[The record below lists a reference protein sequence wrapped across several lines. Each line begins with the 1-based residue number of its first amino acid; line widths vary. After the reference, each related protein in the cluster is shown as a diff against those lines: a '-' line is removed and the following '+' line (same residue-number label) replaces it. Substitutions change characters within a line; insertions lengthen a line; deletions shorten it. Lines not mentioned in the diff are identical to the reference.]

1 MLDKPMTRSE
11 TDSNAL
17 PGGRLTRRHETN
29 YARQRDVRNV
39 TYRRDGTL
47 KTALLNAVF
56 NVKERR
62 KQMTNKKYSLQGS
75 AESKTVT
82 VLQKEQVFQAV
93 LIAAENGHY
102 YDGLEEKLCQA
113 ISNINRFSDSK
124 SITELV
130 DSETGE
136 IFRKID

>member
-1 MLDKPMTRSE
+1 MEKKGENKM
-11 TDSNAL
+11 A
-17 PGGRLTRRHETN
+17 
-29 YARQRDVRNV
+29 
-39 TYRRDGTL
+39 
-47 KTALLNAVF
+47 
-56 NVKERR
+56 
-62 KQMTNKKYSLQGS
+62 NKKYSIQGN
-75 AESKTVT
+75 AESNTVT
-82 VLQKEQVFQAV
+82 ALQKEQVFQAV

>member
-47 KTALLNAVF
+47 KTAFKSAVF

-75 AESKTVT
+75 EESKTVT

>member
-1 MLDKPMTRSE
+1 MQLPKVELQRVKKYEQTRLYNSE
-11 TDSNAL
+11 
-17 PGGRLTRRHETN
+17 
-29 YARQRDVRNV
+29 

-47 KTALLNAVF
+47 KTAFKSAVF
-56 NVKERR
+56 NGKERR

>member
-1 MLDKPMTRSE
+1 M
-11 TDSNAL
+11 
-17 PGGRLTRRHETN
+17 
-29 YARQRDVRNV
+29 

-47 KTALLNAVF
+47 KTAFKSAVF
-56 NVKERR
+56 NGKERR

>member
-1 MLDKPMTRSE
+1 MEEKKENSLSERDK
-11 TDSNAL
+11 
-17 PGGRLTRRHETN
+17 
-29 YARQRDVRNV
+29 
-39 TYRRDGTL
+39 
-47 KTALLNAVF
+47 
-56 NVKERR
+56 
-62 KQMTNKKYSLQGS
+62 
-75 AESKTVT
+75 ESIKW
-82 VLQKEQVFQAV
+82 AV
-93 LIAAENGHY
+93 LRAVENGHY

>member
-1 MLDKPMTRSE
+1 MTRSE